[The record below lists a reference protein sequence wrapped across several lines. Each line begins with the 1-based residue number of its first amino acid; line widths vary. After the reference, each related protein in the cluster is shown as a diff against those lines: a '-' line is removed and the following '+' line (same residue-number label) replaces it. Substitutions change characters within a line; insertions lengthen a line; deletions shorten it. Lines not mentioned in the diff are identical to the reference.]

1 MVAVLVPVV
10 ILVAVLDGNSVI
22 VMGLVT
28 VVALVAV
35 MLNVWETVLR

>member
-35 MLNVWETVLR
+35 MLKVWETVLR